1 MIPQFPKCQP
11 VVRQFGCPLGGETE
25 TIMDRIQR
33 LSPKHNFTIGE
44 RLQILAEYEAC
55 VEMGQKS
62 AFCRRMGVHQS
73 TVTAWA
79 RQKRDGLLI
88 PGDGKQNQHMM
99 KHRDRVEFE
108 RLKRENE
115 ALKAKLAQTESAVE
129 VLGKA
134 SALLEAL
141 ARSATSTPEPEQIS
155 PAFAKP
161 RPGNSSEP
169 R

>member
-1 MIPQFPKCQP
+1 M
-11 VVRQFGCPLGGETE
+11 EH
-25 TIMDRIQR
+25 IQR
-33 LSPKHNFTIGE
+33 LSPKHNFTISE

-55 VEMGQKS
+55 LAMGEKS
-62 AFCRRMGVHQS
+62 ALCRRIGVS
-73 TVTAWA
+73 PSSV
-79 RQKRDGLLI
+79 RQWVRQHRDGLLV

-99 KHRDRVEFE
+99 KHRERVEFE

-115 ALKAKLAQTESAVE
+115 ILKAKLAQTEGAVE

-141 ARSATSTPEPEQIS
+141 ARSATPTPQPQQIP
-155 PAFAKP
+155 PAFANPK
-161 RPGNSSEP
+161 PGNSSEP